1 VSESGNDLM
10 LNFTPVP
17 EPSTWA
23 LMAGGI
29 CVLGVGMLRRRK
41 LTHSRG

>member
-1 VSESGNDLM
+1 M

-23 LMAGGI
+23 LMATG
-29 CVLGVGMLRRRK
+29 LGALVAAVRRR
-41 LTHSRG
+41 RR